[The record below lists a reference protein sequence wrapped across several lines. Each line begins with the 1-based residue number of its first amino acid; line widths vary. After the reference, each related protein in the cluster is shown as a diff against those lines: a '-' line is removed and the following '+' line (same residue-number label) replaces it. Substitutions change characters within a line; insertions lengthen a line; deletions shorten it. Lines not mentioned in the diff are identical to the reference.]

1 MSYKTSIRPSQLRED
16 LLQCHQRLM
25 LHQVCVLLKSTILGC
40 YEPGCLS
47 MTWFTTAYCDALCKA
62 IIVAV
67 IVIECILSK
76 DTMAKPCSRAYNLL
90 HSIKRS
96 IQEMCL
102 TFVVRRRLWD
112 ESVCVCAQVRMS
124 EGDVYSPL

>member
-16 LLQCHQRLM
+16 LLQCCQRLT

-47 MTWFTTAYCDALCKA
+47 TTWFTTAYCDTLCKA

-67 IVIECILSK
+67 VVIECILSK
-76 DTMAKPCSRAYNLL
+76 DTTAKPYSRAHNLL
-90 HSIKRS
+90 RS

-102 TFVVRRRLWD
+102 TFVVRRRLW
-112 ESVCVCAQVRMS
+112 E
-124 EGDVYSPL
+124 